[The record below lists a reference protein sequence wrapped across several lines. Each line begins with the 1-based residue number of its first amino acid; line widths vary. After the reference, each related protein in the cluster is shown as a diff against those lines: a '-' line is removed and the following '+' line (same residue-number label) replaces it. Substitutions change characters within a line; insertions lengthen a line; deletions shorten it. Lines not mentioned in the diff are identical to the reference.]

1 MAQGSITFL
10 GTGTAFHTGGRG
22 SQSLFVRPPEGSP
35 LLVDVAPTAIAAALR
50 HGVDLAS
57 VDRLFLTHLHGDH
70 VAGWPF
76 LFLHFLFVHA
86 RSRPFDVYGPVGSR
100 RTLEGLLELCYAE
113 LVDRARFPVRYHE
126 LPVIEAEAVPVG
138 DAARIDTLPMLH
150 HASSIGLRLRLAR
163 AGGECVVAVSGD
175 TAWCPAVPRLA
186 DGADVLVLECTSVG
200 RGIEGHLS
208 LEEIRSHAAELGARR
223 VVLVHLTD
231 DVASDLAT
239 DPLPRT
245 LAAHDGLE
253 IAFPE

>member
-22 SQSLFVRPPEGSP
+22 SQSLFVRPPRGSP
-35 LLVDVAPTAIAAALR
+35 LLVDVSPTSIAAALR

-86 RSRPFDVYGPVGSR
+86 RSRPFDVYGPEGSR

-113 LVDRARFPVRYHE
+113 LVDRARFALRYHE
-126 LPVIEAEAVPVG
+126 LPVREAEGLAVG
-138 DAARIDTLPMLH
+138 EAARLDTLPMLH
-150 HASSIGLRLRLAR
+150 HASSIGLRLRLPR
-163 AGGECVVAVSGD
+163 AAGECVVAVSGD

-186 DGADVLVLECTSVG
+186 AGADVLVLECTSVG
-200 RGIEGHLS
+200 GGVEGHLS
-208 LEEIRSHAAELGARR
+208 LEELRRHAAELGSRR
-223 VVLVHLTD
+223 IVLVHLTD
-231 DVASDLAT
+231 EVTADLAT

-253 IAFPE
+253 IAFPD